1 MKRANQ
7 FGKKFLSLSVACAG
21 LLMHEMSTSGKKPNM
36 DAV

>member
-7 FGKKFLSLSVACAG
+7 FGKKFLSLSVTCAG
-21 LLMHEMSTSGKKPNM
+21 LLMHEMSAGKKTNM